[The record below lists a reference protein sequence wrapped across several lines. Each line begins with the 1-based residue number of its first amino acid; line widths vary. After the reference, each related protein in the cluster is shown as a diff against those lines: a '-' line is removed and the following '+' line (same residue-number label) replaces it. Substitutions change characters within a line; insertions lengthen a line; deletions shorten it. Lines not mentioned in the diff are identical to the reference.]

1 MHVRLMELFWQYMM
15 GLENFCGCKCEFNKP
30 RWLPQKVTLK
40 VVWEDVEDL
49 WEQADTGLAGVTD
62 TWLKGCLEVVFM
74 SPGLP

>member
-1 MHVRLMELFWQYMM
+1 M
-15 GLENFCGCKCEFNKP
+15 
-30 RWLPQKVTLK
+30 TLK